1 MLNPC
6 VDPFAAAGF
15 LSVCVSL
22 ALVCSISLSL
32 SLSRVSLA
40 RERASS
46 TAHRRREQ
54 AAKRGGVG
62 MLRGLGP
69 RRIGRLLG

>member
-22 ALVCSISLSL
+22 ALVCSLSL